1 MKVNNE
7 IKSTARSKYRCQYHI
22 VFAPK
27 YRRKEIYGKLKKDI
41 GAILRRLLVCK
52 DSTKT
57 AEALIYKG
65 FYGFVFEI

>member
-1 MKVNNE
+1 MNQDGSINNR
-7 IKSTARSKYRCQYHI
+7 II
-22 VFAPK
+22 LLVFILN
-27 YRRKEIYGKLKKDI
+27 YKE
-41 GAILRRLLVCK
+41 RFLLVCK

>member
-1 MKVNNE
+1 MFTDTE
-7 IKSTARSKYRCQYHI
+7 PERIRDGLLLSEQ
-22 VFAPK
+22 P
-27 YRRKEIYGKLKKDI
+27 L
-41 GAILRRLLVCK
+41 LLVCK

>member
-1 MKVNNE
+1 MVKV
-7 IKSTARSKYRCQYHI
+7 
-22 VFAPK
+22 
-27 YRRKEIYGKLKKDI
+27 
-41 GAILRRLLVCK
+41 LVCK